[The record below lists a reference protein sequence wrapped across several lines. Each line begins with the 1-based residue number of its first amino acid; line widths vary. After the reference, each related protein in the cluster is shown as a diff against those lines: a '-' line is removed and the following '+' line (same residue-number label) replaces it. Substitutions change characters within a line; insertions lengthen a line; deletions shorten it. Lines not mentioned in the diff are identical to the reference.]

1 MFKWHEN
8 QEAGFRMNAKR
19 HFKVG
24 MQQNRTPDWIHAS
37 LPPPHV
43 LANQRCPCPL
53 GAAAANDFRCTA
65 DPSTFLPFK
74 ALANSPSPCTRGAKQ
89 GSQRSQ
95 FTRTTFRAGLT
106 GRARESIDANRWET
120 STHTQKTIQE
130 AHAKLSAMLADPCN
144 YIARSLEVSSNVSD
158 ACCGVHKKKRP
169 LEKIKELIM
178 FLRQVH
184 SVAEPSWHN

>member
-1 MFKWHEN
+1 MS
-8 QEAGFRMNAKR
+8 AKG

-24 MQQNRTPDWIHAS
+24 TQQNRTPDWIHAS

-43 LANQRCPCPL
+43 LTNQRCPCPL

-74 ALANSPSPCTRGAKQ
+74 DFANSPSPRTRRAKQ
-89 GSQRSQ
+89 GSQRSR
-95 FTRTTFRAGLT
+95 FTRTTVRAGLT
-106 GRARESIDANRWET
+106 GRAQESIDANRWET
-120 STHTQKTIQE
+120 STHTHARTHAKTIQE
-130 AHAKLSAMLADPCN
+130 AHVKLLAMLEDPCN
-144 YIARSLEVSSNVSD
+144 QIARSLEVSSNVSD
-158 ACCGVHKKKRP
+158 ARCSVHKKRP